1 MHNITNSN
9 ALLLYKVGPVLVC
22 TPTLYIESIT
32 IPPNLNSLPGSNQ
45 AEPGMFK
52 SMHGMV
58 RVVDLR
64 VRFGVDVA
72 DRKSP
77 GRIVISETTG
87 GYVGLWVDEIEDVV
101 SFPEK
106 GWSQLPAH
114 VPKEAFSRAL
124 ICDEGIRLYADIE
137 NLDKFKA
144 TGYLRAHIESIKS
157 KEISVEKSNKN
168 EPATQ
173 RATQEKIE
181 IKQNEI
187 KHNEEALSKNS
198 SGEKSTAIS
207 YESSIIEKPAPYA
220 IKKRN
225 NIAENKSP
233 VIKSTLSENKKKI
246 NKKIAIKVRKENEV
260 KKEAVSTARASKNKI
275 IPIHQKDVSF
285 DKDNNAEIRRVQ
297 GSENSISSISKD
309 EKSIEDESNND
320 FVWLSILALSFIAI
334 SVYVVEFSGVFDI
347 NINSSEENSNRREAF
362 IEDDYTNVSNDFG
375 GYSLNEKNE
384 LADYGNDKVDISKTD
399 EGIVI
404 VINDYEQGISEE
416 KLKNYKTSDA
426 EDLSEYKNIENSLK
440 LDAGNEAVVVA
451 VDDIE
456 KPNEMVVVNSE
467 VEEESGK
474 NDDNYVNIAAD
485 RDDNSYIL
493 KETSKLQLL
502 NSNSK
507 EELADTIVKT
517 HTSVHTVVA
526 GDTLWD
532 IAQKYVNN
540 PWRYPELARLSKIE
554 DPDLIYPGQKV
565 IIIYNTNK

>member
-106 GWSQLPAH
+106 GWSPLPAH

-137 NLDKFKA
+137 NLDKFKT
-144 TGYLRAHIESIKS
+144 TGYLRAHIENIKS
-157 KEISVEKSNKN
+157 KEASAESSNKN
-168 EPATQ
+168 KSATQ

-181 IKQNEI
+181 IKQNE
-187 KHNEEALSKNS
+187 EELSKKS

-207 YESSIIEKPAPYA
+207 YESSIIEKPAPSA
-220 IKKRN
+220 IKNIN
-225 NIAENKSP
+225 NVAENKSP
-233 VIKSTLSENKKKI
+233 VIKSTLSDNKKEI
-246 NKKIAIKVRKENEV
+246 NKKIAIKVRKENKV
-260 KKEAVSTARASKNKI
+260 KKEAVSTARASKNKA
-275 IPIHQKDVSF
+275 IPIHRKNVSF
-285 DKDNNAEIRRVQ
+285 DKNNNAEIRRVQ
-297 GSENSISSISKD
+297 VSEDSVSSISK
-309 EKSIEDESNND
+309 EKKSIENESKND
-320 FVWLSILALSFIAI
+320 FLWLSFLALSFIAI
-334 SVYVVEFSGVFDI
+334 SVYVVEFSGLFYI
-347 NINSSEENSNRREAF
+347 NINSSEKHSDRREAF
-362 IEDDYTNVSNDFG
+362 IEEDYTNVSNDFG
-375 GYSLNEKNE
+375 GYSLNEINE
-384 LADYGNDKVDISKTD
+384 MADYGNDKVDISKTD

-416 KLKNYKTSDA
+416 KLKNYKTSDE
-426 EDLSEYKNIENSLK
+426 EDISKYKNIENSLE
-440 LDAGNEAVVVA
+440 LDTGNVAEVAVVDA
-451 VDDIE
+451 IDNSND
-456 KPNEMVVVNSE
+456 MVVVNSE
-467 VEEESGK
+467 AEVETEK
-474 NDDNYVNIAAD
+474 NDDNYVSTSAIQ
-485 RDDNSYIL
+485 DDNAYSLI
-493 KETSKLQLL
+493 ETSKLQLP

-507 EELADTIVKT
+507 EVSVDKAVKT
-517 HTSVHTVVA
+517 HTSVHTVIV

-540 PWRYPELARLSKIE
+540 PWRYPELASLSKIE